1 MFGFTAQCNNASTEV
16 AAKHVLEMNSSLK
29 LPLDLARVMRSGRS
43 QLSLKWTAERVHWS
57 KWRKQSLV
65 SLCLHVHY
73 KLMQTCFDKQIDFN
87 KDVSDDLG
95 LTPSS
100 FGTSSY

>member
-1 MFGFTAQCNNASTEV
+1 
-16 AAKHVLEMNSSLK
+16 
-29 LPLDLARVMRSGRS
+29 MRSGRC
-43 QLSLKWTAERVHWS
+43 QLSLKWTAERVYWS

-65 SLCLHVHY
+65 SLSLYVHY
-73 KLMQTCFDKQIDFN
+73 KLMQTCFDQQIDFN
-87 KDVSDDLG
+87 KDLSDDLG